1 MSIDWAVWIDYGL
14 RGVLAIGGL
23 AGVAALLTVVQQRRT
38 VASNAGKTDA
48 EANLILTDVANK
60 PVDSHTERAD
70 RLLTMQERFMEKA
83 MQNMQKRLD
92 DTEAQLGDAL
102 GRLDQLT
109 TYVEVL
115 VQALRGHGHPV
126 PAMPRKMADEAR
138 TGSHPPSDPAM
149 RVVRP

>member
-14 RGVLAIGGL
+14 RGVIAIGGL

-38 VASNAGKTDA
+38 LASNAGKTDA
-48 EANLILTDVANK
+48 EAGLILADVASRPDDK
-60 PVDSHTERAD
+60 HTERAD

-83 MQNMQKRLD
+83 MANMQDRLD
-92 DTEAQLGDAL
+92 DAEAK
-102 GRLDQLT
+102 LDQLT

-138 TGSHPPSDPAM
+138 AGTHPPSDPAM
-149 RVVRP
+149 RVVRPT